1 MIGNA
6 GSTLLAWAAKDPD
19 VVAIKQILSSV
30 SGPLVQEL
38 VDAAES
44 GKDVLVVLTGEI
56 RDGQLLAGGT
66 TELAEA
72 GVLVIRSFGPPL
84 LQPETTLLVRRE
96 TNRLRTYVAV
106 SPANGGE
113 CVLSSDAK
121 LAHDVSAVFNDLTG
135 GTWAISAAPTSPQNL
150 IDQRDPRFTVSSV
163 DAYA

>member
-30 SGPLVQEL
+30 TGPLVQEL

-44 GKDVLVVLTGEI
+44 GKDVLVVLIGEI
-56 RDGQLLAGGT
+56 HDGQLAGGT
-66 TELAEA
+66 TKLAEA
-72 GVLVIRSFGPPL
+72 GVLVIRSFGAQL

-96 TNRLRTYVAV
+96 NDRLRTYLAV
-106 SPANGGE
+106 SPASGGE

-150 IDQRDPRFTVSSV
+150 IDQREPRFTVSSV
-163 DAYA
+163 DAPA